1 MRYYLVVFLAMLVIL
16 SPVVLSKSVR
26 YQSKTGGMFA
36 SFTPADFEHAQKLF
50 ISKERY
56 GFQPPVRNWWKVSDI
71 SKTYVIYHKEIPKT
85 KIYAAEHKKEAQ
97 DKELR
102 LDLQERSRIHLA
114 RQFQY
119 GKQNEELERCIDKI
133 TRNWER
139 HCEDCEK
146 RDIFGFDKEEDAMF
160 RLDLRNRIKIGER
173 IC

>member
-1 MRYYLVVFLAMLVIL
+1 MRYYWVVFLAMLVIL

-36 SFTPADFEHAQKLF
+36 SFTPADFEHAHKLF

-71 SKTYVIYHKEIPKT
+71 SKTYVIYPKETPKT
-85 KIYAAEHKKEAQ
+85 KIYEAEHKKEAQ

-102 LDLQERSRIHLA
+102 LNLQERSRIHRA

-119 GKQNEELERCIDKI
+119 GEQNEELERCIDKMS
-133 TRNWER
+133 E
-139 HCEDCEK
+139 
-146 RDIFGFDKEEDAMF
+146 IFP
-160 RLDLRNRIKIGER
+160 KISEHAQKPPQCGK
-173 IC
+173 